1 MTFEQLFSSASTLAM
16 IGWVILIF
24 LPRRWEWLNR
34 LPALLIPITLSAI
47 YSFLIARYFF
57 SAQGGF
63 DTLAN
68 VQQLFTY
75 PAVALAG
82 WVHYLAFDLFIGGV
96 VAKQADEVGLSRLI
110 QAPILLL
117 TFMFGPFGYLLFIS
131 IKPVMARFRLK
142 KTHLEGGLKE

>member
-1 MTFEQLFSSASTLAM
+1 MSFEQLFSSASMLAM
-16 IGWVILIF
+16 LGWFILIL

-34 LPALLIPITLSAI
+34 IPALFIPIILSVL

-57 SAQGGF
+57 SAEGGF

-75 PAVALAG
+75 SGAALAG
-82 WVHYLAFDLFIGGV
+82 WVHYLAFDLFIGGLI
-96 VAKQADEVGLSRLI
+96 AKQADEIGLSRLI

-117 TFMFGPFGYLLFIS
+117 TFMVGPFGYLLFAV
-131 IKPVMARFRLK
+131 IKPAMLRFK
-142 KTHLEGGLKE
+142 PKEIHATGEGDS